1 MGNKKKAKK
10 LNAANEELTKKLSV
24 ARAQLTKTET
34 KLVRAND
41 KAKRWQREAA
51 AARTAASR
59 SGARVEKLQ
68 QKLNRASAA
77 LKPGHVV
84 GPLKAAATGRPAA
97 EPTAADGLTIP
108 DQTWTVVQLR
118 AEARA
123 RGVAGMSNKPKAQLL
138 AALTRDA

>member
-34 KLVRAND
+34 KLGKANEN
-41 KAKRWQREAA
+41 AKRWQREAA
-51 AARTAASR
+51 AARTAALR
-59 SGARVEKLQ
+59 SDARVEKLQ
-68 QKLNRASAA
+68 RKLEQASAA
-77 LKPGHVV
+77 LKPTQAV
-84 GPLKAAATGRPAA
+84 GTREASAAGRPAA
-97 EPTAADGLTIP
+97 EPTTADGVTIP

-123 RGVAGMSNKPKAQLL
+123 RGMAGMSNKPKAQLL